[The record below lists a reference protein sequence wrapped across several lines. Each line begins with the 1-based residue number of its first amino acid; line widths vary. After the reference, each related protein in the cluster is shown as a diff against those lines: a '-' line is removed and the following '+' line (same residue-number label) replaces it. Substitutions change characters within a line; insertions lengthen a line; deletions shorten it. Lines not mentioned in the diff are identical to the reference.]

1 MMFPV
6 KTLVGEKEIMKEIS
20 DRIDNATRFLN
31 EQERPYITLSYAQA
45 LDGSIAGKKGEPL
58 TISCPET
65 LVLAHQL
72 RAWHDAIL
80 VGIGTVLTDNPR
92 LTVRLVQGNSPQPI
106 VVDSRLRFPQDAH
119 LLENEQTP
127 WIATTA
133 SASKTHLMSLK
144 DSGARILQTES
155 CPEGLVDF
163 RALFRKLGMLGVRSI
178 MVEGGARVIS
188 RLLQLGL
195 VDQIVITIAPLM
207 IGGLRAIDP
216 ITCQTSEN
224 AAITFD
230 NIHYGQF
237 GMDIV
242 LRGDLKQE
250 I

>member
-6 KTLVGEKEIMKEIS
+6 KAFVGEKEIMGEIS
-20 DRIDNATRFLN
+20 ERIDNATRFLH
-31 EQERPYITLSYAQA
+31 EKERPYITLTYAQA
-45 LDGSIAGKKGEPL
+45 LDGSIAGKRGEPL

-80 VGIGTVLTDNPR
+80 VGIGTVLSDNPR
-92 LTVRLVQGNSPQPI
+92 LTVRLVQGASPQPV
-106 VVDSRLRFPQDAH
+106 VVDSRLRFPRDAH
-119 LLENEQTP
+119 LLDNEQTP
-127 WIATTA
+127 WIATTTTA
-133 SASKTHLMSLK
+133 PEAHLLGLK
-144 DSGARILQTES
+144 DAGARILQIQS
-155 CPEGLVDF
+155 CSEGLVDF
-163 RALFRKLGMLGVRSI
+163 QALFKKLGRLGVRSI

-216 ITCQTSEN
+216 IACQTAEN
-224 AAITFD
+224 IAITFD
-230 NIHYGQF
+230 NLHYGQF

-250 I
+250 